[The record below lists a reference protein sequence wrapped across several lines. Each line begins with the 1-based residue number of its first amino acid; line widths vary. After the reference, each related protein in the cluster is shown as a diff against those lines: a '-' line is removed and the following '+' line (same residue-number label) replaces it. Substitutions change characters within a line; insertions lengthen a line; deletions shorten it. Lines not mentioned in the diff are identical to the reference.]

1 MHLHRT
7 IEHLYDEPE
16 DSVIILGGDF
26 NQIQHSAIQ
35 ALGLQVE
42 FSEPTHLG
50 HSLDRI
56 YSSVHI
62 YNCCRAF
69 QSAVRTGHMAVIASV
84 DHVLFPSNKK
94 KTVCTF
100 RRRTPAQHA
109 AFLSRL
115 ESVDWTSV
123 VSSSDADQA
132 FHNFYEI
139 IVSLLDTFYPIKSIT
154 VSDKDP
160 YFITPEIK
168 FLLRTKNKLM
178 RSGKLQAAD
187 SLSRRIGERIARCNA
202 SYFSG
207 KKPTSREL
215 WCKVRKVMGKELR
228 GDVAGTSNFTATM
241 LNDHYAR
248 ISTDPHYDCPQPK
261 LTATNVET
269 FFSEQQ
275 IFHILHKG
283 CPTTAGFDGLPAWF
297 LRLAAPCISLP
308 IAHLFNRS
316 ISSSYIPDTWKI
328 SIIHPIP
335 KVVPPVSCA
344 DFRPISITPILCR
357 VLEKLVVKSFIYPLY
372 ELPQYQELFSDQF
385 AFRPTGSTTAALVS
399 LFHHISD
406 MLSIHTHVH
415 VISLDFSKA
424 FDTARHSSLASKLA
438 TLPLPDCIY
447 NWLLNFLSNRQHCT
461 KYDKLI
467 SELASINASFVQGSV
482 TGPTSFVINI
492 SDLKAIILSNI
503 LLKYADDI
511 DLVIPPT
518 NADSIDTELRGI
530 ADWAIQNNLVL
541 NYSKSHHMVVRRPR
555 FPRDHVSIRGIS
567 SIDRVYEMKILG
579 VTFSDTLTISPHIKY
594 LSVKSAQTAF
604 ALRTLHNHGLSG
616 RDLWTVTQAYILS
629 RLTYACSAWW
639 GFCSLGERDQL
650 AAVVTRLVKKNYLP
664 PDQPTLHEMVATADN
679 RLFHQIVAS
688 PAHVLAPLI
697 PPSKSHSYNLRKR
710 PHDLQVPLYQTNIS
724 DKNFITRTILKLNQT

>member
-1 MHLHRT
+1 MV
-7 IEHLYDEPE
+7 
-16 DSVIILGGDF
+16 SKF
-26 NQIQHSAIQ
+26 N
-35 ALGLQVE
+35 
-42 FSEPTHLG
+42 
-50 HSLDRI
+50 
-56 YSSVHI
+56 Y
-62 YNCCRAF
+62 
-69 QSAVRTGHMAVIASV
+69 
-84 DHVLFPSNKK
+84 
-94 KTVCTF
+94 
-100 RRRTPAQHA
+100 
-109 AFLSRL
+109 FL
-115 ESVDWTSV
+115 
-123 VSSSDADQA
+123 
-132 FHNFYEI
+132 
-139 IVSLLDTFYPIKSIT
+139 
-154 VSDKDP
+154 
-160 YFITPEIK
+160 
-168 FLLRTKNKLM
+168 
-178 RSGKLQAAD
+178 
-187 SLSRRIGERIARCNA
+187 
-202 SYFSG
+202 
-207 KKPTSREL
+207 
-215 WCKVRKVMGKELR
+215 
-228 GDVAGTSNFTATM
+228 
-241 LNDHYAR
+241 
-248 ISTDPHYDCPQPK
+248 IS
-261 LTATNVET
+261 
-269 FFSEQQ
+269 
-275 IFHILHKG
+275 
-283 CPTTAGFDGLPAWF
+283 
-297 LRLAAPCISLP
+297 
-308 IAHLFNRS
+308 
-316 ISSSYIPDTWKI
+316 
-328 SIIHPIP
+328 
-335 KVVPPVSCA
+335 
-344 DFRPISITPILCR
+344 
-357 VLEKLVVKSFIYPLY
+357 
-372 ELPQYQELFSDQF
+372 ELFSDQF